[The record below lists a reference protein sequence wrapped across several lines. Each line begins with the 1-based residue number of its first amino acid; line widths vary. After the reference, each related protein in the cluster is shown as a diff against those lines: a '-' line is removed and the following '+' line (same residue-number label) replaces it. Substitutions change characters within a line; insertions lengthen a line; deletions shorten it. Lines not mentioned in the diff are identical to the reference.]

1 MIAYVI
7 KSVILFWLSVGL
19 TVVAFQARAEKED
32 TWTWLCAIIMFV
44 LSLSQLFNLID
55 VAFA

>member
-7 KSVILFWLSVGL
+7 KSVILFGLSVGL
-19 TVVAFQARAEKED
+19 TVAAFQARAEKED
-32 TWTWLCAIIMFV
+32 TGTWLAAIIMFV